1 MNKLLSV
8 VALGLL
14 VVACVPH
21 DPDEVTVEPVYE
33 EEWQPVKLQ
42 QPIPPQEIQV
52 QPVVVRPVERVE
64 PARTVVVEQP
74 KQTWWKTNRPV
85 QKIRVVA
92 PACPC
97 ADPNDPCPQC
107 YEK

>member
-8 VALGLL
+8 AAMGLL

-21 DPDEVTVEPVYE
+21 DPDEVVVEPVQ
-33 EEWQPVKLQ
+33 EEWQPVTMQ
-42 QPIPPQEIQV
+42 QPVVV
-52 QPVVVRPVERVE
+52 QRAEPVVVRPVERVE
-64 PARTVVVEQP
+64 PAPVVVEQP
-74 KQTWWKTNRPV
+74 KQTWWQVNRPV